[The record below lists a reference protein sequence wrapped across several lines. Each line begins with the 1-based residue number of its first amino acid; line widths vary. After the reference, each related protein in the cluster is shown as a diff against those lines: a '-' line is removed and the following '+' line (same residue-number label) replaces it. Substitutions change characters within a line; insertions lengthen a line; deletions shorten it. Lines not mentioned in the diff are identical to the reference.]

1 MVPAST
7 SSRVL
12 VVDDDPKD
20 RQGLADIIADLGYFC
35 ETAQDGEAA
44 LEKLTAAPFDVIISD
59 LMMPKMD
66 GFELL
71 RTLFDRGDTTPAIV
85 LTGAGS
91 IDQAISIV
99 HDLRAFW
106 FLEKPARPAVLATLL
121 ERAMQHKS
129 LVKET
134 ELLHRQLSQR
144 GFLADLIGTSQQMRE
159 IFSLIQ
165 QIAPSSASV
174 LITGES
180 GTGKELVAS
189 AIHKLSP
196 RAARPLVAVNC
207 AALPESLIESE
218 LFGHEKGA
226 FTGAVGR
233 RAGCF
238 EQAHQGT
245 LFLDEIGDM
254 PLAMQPRLLRALQEA
269 TIRRL
274 GATSE
279 IAIDVRVLAATNK
292 SLPELIQS
300 KHFREDLFYRLNV
313 FQIAI
318 PPLRDRKDDIQA
330 LSEAIV
336 RDLNAKYEY
345 RVTDIHPAAL
355 ERLHEHSWPG
365 NVRELRNVLERAI
378 IAAREGT
385 LLPAHL
391 ARQIGVNAAAPAAAE
406 APITTGGNSISMEAG
421 HPLSELEK
429 AYIQLTLKSTGN
441 NKKRAAQILGISLR
455 TLHSRVT
462 EFAAEEELKRESATG
477 D

>member
-1 MVPAST
+1 MASP
-7 SSRVL
+7 SASARVL
-12 VVDDDPKD
+12 VVDDDPHD
-20 RQGLADIIADLGYFC
+20 REQLAAIIGNLGYLC
-35 ETAQDGEAA
+35 VTAADGEEA
-44 LEKLTAAPFDVIISD
+44 LEKLGAAPMDVIISD
-59 LMMPKMD
+59 LMMPRMD

-71 RTLFDRGDTTPAIV
+71 RTLFERGDLTPAIV

-99 HDLRAFW
+99 HDLHAFW
-106 FLEKPARPAVLATLL
+106 FLEKPARAAVLGTLL
-121 ERAMQHKS
+121 DRAIQHKS
-129 LVKET
+129 LVRET
-134 ELLHRQLSQR
+134 ERLHRQLSQK
-144 GFLADLIGTSQQMRE
+144 GFLADLVGVSKQMRE

-196 RAARPLVAVNC
+196 RVDRPFVAVNC

-238 EQAHQGT
+238 EQAHRGT

-254 PLAMQPRLLRALQEA
+254 PMAMQPRLLRALQES

-274 GATSE
+274 GATNE
-279 IAIDVRVLAATNK
+279 VAIDVRVLAATNK

-300 KHFREDLFYRLNV
+300 KIFREDLFYRLNV

-318 PPLRDRKDDIQA
+318 PPLRDRKDDIA
-330 LSEAIV
+330 PLADAII
-336 RDLNAKYEY
+336 RDLNRKHDY

-355 ERLHEHSWPG
+355 ERLCEYSWPG
-365 NVRELRNVLERAI
+365 NVRELRNVLERSL

-385 LLPAHL
+385 LLPGHMP
-391 ARQIGVNAAAPAAAE
+391 RTFGMSGTIPAAME
-406 APITTGGNSISMEAG
+406 APMASGNSISVEAG
-421 HPLSELEK
+421 RPLSEVEK
-429 AYIQLTLKSTGN
+429 AYIQLTLKHTGN

-462 EFAAEEELKRESATG
+462 EFAAEDEMHQEGAAG
-477 D
+477 

>member
-1 MVPAST
+1 
-7 SSRVL
+7 
-12 VVDDDPKD
+12 VVDDDQRD
-20 RQGLADIIADLGYFC
+20 REKLAEIITDLGYIC
-35 ETAQDGEAA
+35 ETAPDGEAA
-44 LEKLTAAPFDVIISD
+44 LEMSTATPFDVIISD
-59 LMMPKMD
+59 LMMPRMD

-71 RTLFDRGDTTPAIV
+71 RTMFERGDLTPAIV

-106 FLEKPARPAVLATLL
+106 FLEKPARPTVLATLL

-129 LVKET
+129 LVKEA
-134 ELLHRQLSQR
+134 EHLHRQLSQR
-144 GFLADLIGTSQQMRE
+144 GYLADLIGTSQSMRE

-196 RAARPLVAVNC
+196 RASRPFVAVNC
-207 AALPESLIESE
+207 AALPETLIESE

-269 TIRRL
+269 TVRRL

-279 IAIDVRVLAATNK
+279 VSVDVRVLAATNK
-292 SLPELIQS
+292 SLPELIQN
-300 KHFREDLFYRLNV
+300 KLFREDLFYRLNV

-318 PPLRDRKDDIQA
+318 PPLRDRKDDILPLA
-330 LSEAIV
+330 DAII
-336 RDLNAKYEY
+336 RDLNRKYDY

-355 ERLHEHSWPG
+355 ERLREHSWPG
-365 NVRELRNVLERAI
+365 NVRELRNVLERSL

-391 ARQIGVNAAAPAAAE
+391 TRTFDIAAQPPAAAE
-406 APITTGGNSISMEAG
+406 APPPNGNSISVEAG
-421 HPLSELEK
+421 RPLSEVEK

-462 EFAAEEELKRESATG
+462 EFAAEEETRREGAVGSA
-477 D
+477 

>member
-1 MVPAST
+1 MVST
-7 SSRVL
+7 FAAPRVL
-12 VVDDDPKD
+12 VVDDDQRD
-20 RQGLADIIADLGYFC
+20 RQRLAEIIVDLGYTC
-35 ETAQDGEAA
+35 ETAADGEAA
-44 LEKLTAAPFDVIISD
+44 LEKLTAAPVDVIISD

-71 RTLFDRGDTTPAIV
+71 RTLFDRGDLTPAIV

-91 IDQAISIV
+91 IEQAISIV

-106 FLEKPARPAVLATLL
+106 FLQKPAPPAVLATLL
-121 ERAMQHKS
+121 ERAIQHKS
-129 LVKET
+129 LVRET
-134 ELLHRQLSQR
+134 ERLHRQLSQQ
-144 GFLADLIGTSQQMRE
+144 GYLADLVGTSQPMRE
-159 IFSLIQ
+159 VFSLIQ

-196 RAARPLVAVNC
+196 RAARPFVAVNC
-207 AALPESLIESE
+207 AALPETLIESE

-238 EQAHQGT
+238 EQADKGT

-254 PLAMQPRLLRALQEA
+254 PMAMQPRLLRALQES

-279 IAIDVRVLAATNK
+279 ITVDVRVLAATNK

-300 KHFREDLFYRLNV
+300 KVFREDLFYRLNV
-313 FQIAI
+313 FHIAL
-318 PPLRDRKDDIQA
+318 PALRDRKDDI
-330 LSEAIV
+330 LPLTEAII
-336 RDLNAKYEY
+336 RDLNRRHDY
-345 RVTDIHPAAL
+345 RVTDVHPAAL
-355 ERLHEHSWPG
+355 ERLCGYAWPG
-365 NVRELRNVLERAI
+365 NVRELRNVLERALI
-378 IAAREGT
+378 VAREGT
-385 LLPAHL
+385 LLPSHL
-391 ARQIGVNAAAPAAAE
+391 PRLFGISAPVPSMAEGTPEVN
-406 APITTGGNSISMEAG
+406 GNAISMEAG
-421 HPLSELEK
+421 RPLSEVEK

-462 EFAAEEELKRESATG
+462 EFAAEEELRREGAAG
-477 D
+477 

>member
-20 RQGLADIIADLGYFC
+20 RQQLADIIADLGYFC
-35 ETAQDGEAA
+35 ETAADGEAA
-44 LEKLTAAPFDVIISD
+44 IEKLAAAPVDVIISD
-59 LMMPKMD
+59 LMMPRMD

-106 FLEKPARPAVLATLL
+106 FLEKPARAAVLATLL

-134 ELLHRQLSQR
+134 EHLHRQLSQR
-144 GFLADLIGTSQQMRE
+144 GYLADLIGTSQQMRE

-196 RAARPLVAVNC
+196 RASRPFVAVNC

-238 EQAHQGT
+238 EQAHRGT

-254 PLAMQPRLLRALQEA
+254 PMAMQPRLLRALQES

-274 GATSE
+274 GATNEVSV
-279 IAIDVRVLAATNK
+279 DVRVLAATNK
-292 SLPELIQS
+292 SLPELIQN
-300 KHFREDLFYRLNV
+300 KLFREDLFYRLNV
-313 FQIAI
+313 FHIAL
-318 PPLRDRKDDIQA
+318 PALRDRKDDILP
-330 LSEAIV
+330 LSEGII
-336 RDLNAKYEY
+336 RDLNRKHDY
-345 RVTDIHPAAL
+345 RVTDIHPASL
-355 ERLHEHSWPG
+355 ERLQEHNWPG
-365 NVRELRNVLERAI
+365 NVRELRNVLERSLI
-378 IAAREGT
+378 IAREGT

-391 ARQIGVNAAAPAAAE
+391 ARTIGSNAPVSTMPDAAPVAS
-406 APITTGGNSISMEAG
+406 GNSISVEAG
-421 HPLSELEK
+421 RPLSEVEK
-429 AYIQLTLKSTGN
+429 AYIQLTLKTTGN

-462 EFAAEEELKRESATG
+462 EFAAEEELKREGAAG
-477 D
+477 